1 MKKFISVLICCFLFL
16 SVMPNALA
24 EEEVLRVYNW
34 QDYIDEGKDDDGAII
49 DKSVIQLWEEDFYGR
64 TGRKVRVQYDT
75 FETNE
80 TMLNTFKTGKT
91 SYDLACPSDYVIQK
105 MIAATKDG
113 TDETIALEKY
123 DLSKMENYQKYVSPY
138 IANMFENHGWTE
150 YAVGYMWGTVGIL
163 YNPEN
168 IKKEDVKT
176 WDIFWNTDYKNRSTC
191 KDVSRDAYVI
201 GALHAYSDDL
211 DKLVESYN
219 NGKMEASELQKA
231 VNDVANDTRDVTIEM
246 VKKEL
251 AEMKKN
257 IYGFEVDTGKT
268 DIVSGKIDANL
279 AWSGDAVYAMDLAE
293 EEDDKKLEFVIPKEG
308 STVWFDGWIMPKGA
322 NTELAQDFVD
332 FLCRPDI
339 AARNMNYI
347 GYTSVIAGNDI
358 YDMVYENYGVED
370 GKFERDVTY
379 FFKGTV
385 SDDKYNENSR
395 IIIKTNDEDRQLFAQ
410 YPSEDETAR
419 LGIMEDFGDRNEKVL
434 EMWSSVK
441 SNEMSAT
448 TYVLM
453 AVVILII
460 LALLFFGIRNKQ
472 KRDKRR
478 RRR

>member
-347 GYTSVIAGNDI
+347 GYTSVIAGDDI

-395 IIIKTNDEDRQLFAQ
+395 IIIKTNDENRQLFAQ

-472 KRDKRR
+472 KRNKRR

>member
-49 DKSVIQLWEEDFYGR
+49 DKSVIQLWEEDFYKR

-347 GYTSVIAGNDI
+347 GYTSVIAGDDI
-358 YDMVYENYGVED
+358 YDMVYDNYGVED

-460 LALLFFGIRNKQ
+460 LVLLFLGVRNKQ
-472 KRDKRR
+472 RRNKRR

>member
-49 DKSVIQLWEEDFYGR
+49 DKSVIQLWEEDFYKR

>member
-49 DKSVIQLWEEDFYGR
+49 DKSVIQLWEEDFYKR

-201 GALHAYSDDL
+201 GALHAYNDDL

-472 KRDKRR
+472 KRNKRR

>member
-49 DKSVIQLWEEDFYGR
+49 DKSVIQLWEEDFYKR

-472 KRDKRR
+472 KRNKRR

>member
-49 DKSVIQLWEEDFYGR
+49 DKSVIQLWEEDFYKR

-293 EEDDKKLEFVIPKEG
+293 EEDDKKLEFVIPREG

-472 KRDKRR
+472 KRNKRR

>member
-49 DKSVIQLWEEDFYGR
+49 DKSVIQLWEEDFYKR

-219 NGKMEASELQKA
+219 NGKMKASELQKA

-395 IIIKTNDEDRQLFAQ
+395 IIIKTNDENRQLFAQ

-472 KRDKRR
+472 KRNKRR